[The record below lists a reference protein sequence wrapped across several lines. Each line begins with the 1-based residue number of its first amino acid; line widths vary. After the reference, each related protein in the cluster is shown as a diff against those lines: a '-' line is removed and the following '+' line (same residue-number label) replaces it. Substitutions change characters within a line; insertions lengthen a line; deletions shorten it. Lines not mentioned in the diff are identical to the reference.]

1 MGELCGAAVMTATS
15 VVSYIGAVPIVSDI
29 VSRITSFLALEADLL
44 DDWRLEDWFELFE
57 PGGRYI
63 VAPLQR
69 HAESAPEQALCLILD
84 DYDRLR
90 ARVRHFA
97 GASTWMEQP
106 RSRTRRL
113 MSNLRLLA
121 PPTEEIVVRVNFVVY
136 QFRNH
141 ESWEFIGSA
150 RYRLVTHEA
159 EFRIRERF
167 VHLDHESI
175 SKQRRI
181 SIII

>member
-1 MGELCGAAVMTATS
+1 MTATF
-15 VVSYIGAVPIVSDI
+15 VVPYMSAVPIVPDI

-44 DDWRLEDWFELFE
+44 DEWRLDDWFELFE
-57 PGGRYI
+57 PEARYV

-69 HAESAPEQALCLILD
+69 AAESAPEQALCLILD
-84 DYDRLR
+84 DYERLR

-113 MSNLRLLA
+113 VSNLRFLA
-121 PPTEEIVVRVNFVVY
+121 SPSEEIIVRVNFIVY
-136 QFRNH
+136 QFRNY
-141 ESWEFIGSA
+141 ESWEFVGSA
-150 RYRLVTHEA
+150 KYRLVPHES
-159 EFRIRERF
+159 EFRIRERS
-167 VHLDHESI
+167 VQLDHESI